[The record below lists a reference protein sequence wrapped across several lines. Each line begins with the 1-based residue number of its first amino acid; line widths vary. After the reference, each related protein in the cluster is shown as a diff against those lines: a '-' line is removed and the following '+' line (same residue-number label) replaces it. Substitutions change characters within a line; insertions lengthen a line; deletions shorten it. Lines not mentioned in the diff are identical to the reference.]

1 MKECNKCDATPRSL
15 FPSAFSCA
23 AASVTTALRKRH
35 MLHFSPLPL
44 HSVTLR
50 VTLSEPR
57 ESLSNTGLA
66 LSCYTVTRK
75 TQVPL
80 PQSFLCPDRS
90 PPRERFFA
98 AALPCKKRLR
108 VRTRP
113 RGVRAALRGA
123 CGKFPRPIP
132 SKPSAAV
139 LTGKGKSAERVSFRA
154 RAEANDTKP
163 LLTRASRAP
172 VRHCRSG
179 TAAAHGGF
187 AGRSPDPLRR
197 KVRFA
202 RDAQSGIPRLR
213 SLAPQFRTRPATLG
227 SRSANRRREE
237 KGGTP

>member
-1 MKECNKCDATPRSL
+1 MKECNKCDATPQSL
-15 FPSAFSCA
+15 FLSAFSRT

-98 AALPCKKRLR
+98 AALPCKKRMR

-123 CGKFPRPIP
+123 CGESQRFASTPGKYARGRGRGIPLFREGQHRICLYVGPRPP
-132 SKPSAAV
+132 HRQMPRRGVPAAV
-139 LTGKGKSAERVSFRA
+139 MGRCPKPRGYGKS
-154 RAEANDTKP
+154 K
-163 LLTRASRAP
+163 
-172 VRHCRSG
+172 
-179 TAAAHGGF
+179 
-187 AGRSPDPLRR
+187 
-197 KVRFA
+197 
-202 RDAQSGIPRLR
+202 
-213 SLAPQFRTRPATLG
+213 
-227 SRSANRRREE
+227 
-237 KGGTP
+237 